1 MNDQTDSQ
9 LLRAYAEERSEA
21 AFAELVRRHMDFVY
35 SAGLRMVCD
44 AHLAEDVT
52 QGVFVALAK
61 QAGQLM
67 GHPVLSGW
75 LHRTAQNI
83 AAQTVRTDVRRRNR
97 EKEATAMKELLS
109 AGTDAAWEDI
119 APHLDAALGELNEP
133 DRDALLLRYF
143 ERKSAREMA
152 ETLGISDEAA
162 QKRVNRAVDRL
173 REAFAQRG
181 VTVGASGLVLLITA
195 HSVQAAPAGLAL
207 TITTATAMS
216 GTAATTAAATATTT
230 TTIQTIAMTTLQKI
244 AVTTTLVAAVGALIY
259 ESRQVAS
266 LQEQN
271 AAYIKQQAALEGQI
285 KELQSERDAAK
296 QRQVALANEL
306 TKAKQTQNDKEVL
319 RLRGQVGV
327 LKQEKQISGQKSPL
341 NKITADPATR
351 KLMRDQQKMG
361 MSMLFGDLAKNLK
374 LEPEAKEKF
383 NDLLADQVMEG
394 IDIITQSLQDNKS
407 RKEIDQ
413 LFTNQE
419 AALENKLL
427 ALVGQ
432 EGLAQY
438 QEYSKNLLNSLTVQQ
453 FEGNL
458 TGDKEAK
465 ANKKQ
470 QLLAAMQE
478 ETKAGLAGAG
488 LSADYQPLPMLN
500 FRNIASEEQEAVSLK
515 VLDGI
520 YERVGARA
528 SGFLEEGELKKFQ
541 EMRTKA
547 QENNRMMLIMN
558 RKMMAPISQ

>member
-1 MNDQTDSQ
+1 VNDQTDSQ

-61 QAGQLM
+61 QAGQLT

-97 EKEATAMKELLS
+97 EQEATAMKELLS
-109 AGTDAAWEDI
+109 AETDAAWEDI

-207 TITTATAMS
+207 TITTATALS
-216 GTAATTAAATATTT
+216 ATTATAAATATTT

-259 ESRQVAS
+259 ESRQVAN

-296 QRQVALANEL
+296 KRQVALAEEL
-306 TKAKQTQNDKEVL
+306 AKAKQPQNDTEVL

-327 LKQEKQISGQKSPL
+327 LKQEKQIIGQKSPL

-361 MSMLFGDLAKNLK
+361 MTMLFSDLVKNLK
-374 LEPEAKEKF
+374 LEPEATEKF
-383 NDLLADQVMEG
+383 NDLMADQVMEG
-394 IDIITQSLQDNKS
+394 IDIITQALQDKKS
-407 RKEIDQ
+407 PKEIDQ

-419 AALENKLL
+419 AALNSKLQ

-453 FEGNL
+453 FSSNL

-470 QLLAAMQE
+470 QLTAAMQE
-478 ETKAGLAGAG
+478 ETRAGLVGAG

-520 YERVGARA
+520 YERVAARA
-528 SGFLEEGELKKFQ
+528 TGFLEEGELKKFQ
-541 EMRTKA
+541 EMRKQA

>member
-9 LLRAYAEERSEA
+9 LLRAYAEKRSEA

-61 QAGQLM
+61 QAGQLT

-97 EKEATAMKELLS
+97 EQEATAMKELLS
-109 AGTDAAWEDI
+109 AETDAAWEDI

-152 ETLGISDEAA
+152 VTLGISDEAA

-216 GTAATTAAATATTT
+216 GTATAAATVTTT

-244 AVTTTLVAAVGALIY
+244 AVTTTLAVAVGALIY
-259 ESRQVAS
+259 ETRQIAS

-285 KELQSERDAAK
+285 KELQSERDTAK
-296 QRQVALANEL
+296 KRQVALAEEL
-306 TKAKQTQNDKEVL
+306 AKVKQPQNDTEVL

-327 LKQEKQISGQKSPL
+327 LKQEKATIGQKSPL

-361 MSMLFGDLAKNLK
+361 MTMLFSDLVKNLK
-374 LEPEAKEKF
+374 LEPEATEKF
-383 NDLLADQVMEG
+383 NDLMADQVMEG
-394 IDIITQSLQDNKS
+394 IDIITQALQDKKS
-407 RKEIDQ
+407 PKEIDQ

-419 AALENKLL
+419 AALNSKLQ

-453 FEGNL
+453 FSSNL

-470 QLLAAMQE
+470 QLTVAMQE
-478 ETKAGLAGAG
+478 ETRAGLVGAG

-500 FRNIASEEQEAVSLK
+500 FRNIASEEQEAISLK

-520 YERVGARA
+520 YERVSARA
-528 SGFLEEGELKKFQ
+528 TGFLDEGELKKFQ
-541 EMRTKA
+541 EFRKQA
-547 QENNRMMLIMN
+547 QENNRTMLIMN

>member
-1 MNDQTDSQ
+1 VNDQTDSQ

-61 QAGQLM
+61 QAGQLT

-97 EKEATAMKELLS
+97 EQEATAMKELLS
-109 AGTDAAWEDI
+109 AETDAAWEDI

-152 ETLGISDEAA
+152 VTLGISDEAA

-181 VTVGASGLVLLITA
+181 VTVGASGLVLLITT

-216 GTAATTAAATATTT
+216 GTATAAATVTTT

-259 ESRQVAS
+259 ETRQIAS

-271 AAYIKQQAALEGQI
+271 AAYIKQQAALVGQI
-285 KELQSERDAAK
+285 KELQSERDTAK
-296 QRQVALANEL
+296 KRQVALAEEL
-306 TKAKQTQNDKEVL
+306 AKVKQPQNDTEVL

-327 LKQEKQISGQKSPL
+327 LKQEKATIGQKSPL

-361 MSMLFGDLAKNLK
+361 MTMLYSDLVKNLK
-374 LEPEAKEKF
+374 LEPEATEKF
-383 NDLLADQVMEG
+383 NDLMADQVMEG
-394 IDIITQSLQDNKS
+394 IDIITQALQDKKS
-407 RKEIDQ
+407 PKEIDQ

-419 AALENKLL
+419 AALNSKLQ

-453 FEGNL
+453 FSSNL

-470 QLLAAMQE
+470 QLTAAMQE
-478 ETKAGLAGAG
+478 ETRAGLVGAG

-500 FRNIASEEQEAVSLK
+500 FRNIASEEQEAVSLN

-520 YERVGARA
+520 YERVAARA
-528 SGFLEEGELKKFQ
+528 TGFLDEGELKKFQ
-541 EMRTKA
+541 EFRKQA
-547 QENNRMMLIMN
+547 QENNRTMLIMN